1 MQVEG
6 AFAMHLDARMMLSR
20 WLSITAALV
29 ALAVAMPGLSAEVGA
44 QKNSANGVTVIVT
57 PDVGSAAS
65 WSFKVVLDTH
75 SQDLSD
81 DLLKSAALI
90 GPDGRRHAPLAWEG
104 AAPGGHHREGVLRF
118 AALTPRP
125 AALELEIRRPN
136 EAAPRLFRWQL
147 EP

>member
-1 MQVEG
+1 
-6 AFAMHLDARMMLSR
+6 MMLSR
-20 WLSITAALV
+20 WLSIPAALL
-29 ALAVAMPGLSAEVGA
+29 ALAVLTPALSAETAA

-57 PDVGSAAS
+57 PDVGNASS

-75 SQDLSD
+75 SQDLND
-81 DLLKSAALI
+81 DLLKSAALL
-90 GPDGRRHAPLAWEG
+90 GSDGKRHAPVAWEG

-125 AALELEIRRPN
+125 PAIELEIRRPN
-136 EAAPRLFRWQL
+136 EATPRLFRWLL

>member
-1 MQVEG
+1 
-6 AFAMHLDARMMLSR
+6 MHLDARMMLSR
-20 WLSITAALV
+20 LLSITAALV
-29 ALAVAMPGLSAEVGA
+29 ALAVATPGLSAEAGA
-44 QKNSANGVTVIVT
+44 QKNSANGVTVTVT
-57 PDVGSAAS
+57 PEVGNPSI

-75 SQDLSD
+75 SRDLND

-90 GPDGRRHAPLAWEG
+90 GSDGKRHAPVAWEG

-125 AALELEIRRPN
+125 AALELEIRRPD
-136 EAAPRLFRWQL
+136 EATPRLFRWLL